1 VPEYNFREAA
11 TKCWTIRANAA
22 ERQAEKGVA
31 DMGLRAEVTSGRHMV
46 PLENLIAQ
54 IFIDAGLPES
64 SLFLKSRLELPGYF
78 RAEKQ
83 WDIVAVHKGTL
94 VAAVELKSQL
104 GSYGKNLNNRAEE
117 AIGNAMDLVT
127 AGKED
132 LLGPRPPWLGYVFV
146 MQDDVESCAPV
157 GVKEPHFPV
166 DREFKD
172 ASCQKRIAIMC
183 RRLLIQ
189 RLYNAAWF
197 VTGKPEVRTEDIME
211 PDLELIFAKLTAAI
225 RGRVGEILA

>member
-1 VPEYNFREAA
+1 MPEYDFRDAV
-11 TKCWTIRANAA
+11 TKCWTIRADAA
-22 ERQAEKGVA
+22 ERQADRGITDV
-31 DMGLRAEVTSGRHMV
+31 GLRAEVTSGRHMA
-46 PLENLIAQ
+46 PLENLVAQ

-64 SLFLKSRLELPGYF
+64 SLFLKSKRELPGYF

-83 WDIVAVHKGTL
+83 WDIVAVHKGSL

-117 AIGNAMDLVT
+117 AIGNAMDLIV

-132 LLGPRPPWLGYVFV
+132 LLGPRPPWLGYVFI
-146 MQDDVESCAPV
+146 MQDDEESCAPV
-157 GVKEPHFPV
+157 GVREPHFPT

-183 RRLLIQ
+183 RRFLIQ

-197 VTGKPEVRTEDIME
+197 VTGKPEATVESVEE
-211 PDLELIFAKLTAAI
+211 PDLELTFAKFAAAI